1 MKITTTTAA
10 TTTTTTTTVPV
21 YKFLNLIIVASV
33 VLTLLLNGAILT
45 KQQRLEGGGGDDN
58 GADLSLLQPQRT
70 LKASNNNNNNN
81 NDNNNN
87 KKKIRPK
94 ILVGIFVDDTFQGCS
109 YRKRHRSL
117 FGVWNDTRVCSLVE
131 YEIENDSTTTGSG
144 SGSGSGGSIREQC
157 ELIYTFVAG
166 VNKDPNGPTEIV
178 DNSTHKLLVERP
190 VVKAYKQDCL
200 IFCGFEHD
208 FVKGLQTVSAT
219 L

>member
-1 MKITTTTAA
+1 MKITTTTATA
-10 TTTTTTTTVPV
+10 TAAPV

-33 VLTLLLNGAILT
+33 VLTLLLNGGVLT
-45 KQQRLEGGGGDDN
+45 KQQRLEGGGGDNND
-58 GADLSLLQPQRT
+58 ADLSLLQPQRK

-81 NDNNNN
+81 NNNN

-131 YEIENDSTTTGSG
+131 YETENDSTTTGSG
-144 SGSGSGGSIREQC
+144 SGSGRSIHEQC
-157 ELIYTFVAG
+157 ELIYTFVTG

-178 DNSTHKLLVERP
+178 DNSTHKLLAERS
-190 VVKAYKQDCL
+190 VKAYKQDCL

-208 FVKGLQTVSAT
+208 L
-219 L
+219 